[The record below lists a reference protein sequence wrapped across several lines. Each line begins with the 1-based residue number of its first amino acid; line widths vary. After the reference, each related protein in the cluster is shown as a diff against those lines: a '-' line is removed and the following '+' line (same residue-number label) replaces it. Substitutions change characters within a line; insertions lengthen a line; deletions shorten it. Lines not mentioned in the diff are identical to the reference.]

1 MLYKNDEQY
10 KLTADDIRQIK
21 KKFPKFPIRLTYPED
36 RIRPSMSK
44 HNKLPDKPNSISFPL
59 VAMVKSS
66 TGSDVWRYAENRLIG
81 SKGEFIYLPPNFF
94 LTGTYILHEHDVE
107 LIWYLWKLCPYT
119 LGGANYNG
127 VKPKVVFED
136 LIGKAERK
144 ADKEAKEADVKAL
157 IYSSKVGLP
166 ESKLRQIAKAMFVPE
181 VDDLT
186 FAQVKVAIEQEITR
200 DRKNGVD
207 KFLDMIDHDD
217 FLEVR
222 STLQAAMDRSLI
234 KFDPKKKM
242 WGWVMGP
249 GKKMEPIAE
258 ITASADPNEA
268 LISFYMGNKKFAQ
281 SLAASLKGDKV
292 IIGEGSGSP
301 DDDSGGNE
309 E

>member
-10 KLTADDIRQIK
+10 TLTANDIREIK
-21 KKFPKFPIRLTYPED
+21 KQFPKFPVRLTYPEE
-36 RIRPSMSK
+36 RVRPSLSK
-44 HNKLPDKPNSISFPL
+44 HNKLPDKPNSMSFPL
-59 VAMVKSS
+59 SATVKTP
-66 TGSDVWRYAENRLIG
+66 TGSAVWRYAENRLIG
-81 SKGEFIYLPPNFF
+81 NKGEFIYMPSNFF
-94 LTGTYILHEHDVE
+94 LTGTYILHENDVE

-119 LGGANYNG
+119 LGGENYNG

-144 ADKEAKEADVKAL
+144 AENESKAADVKAL

-166 ESKLRQIAKAMFVPE
+166 ESKLRQIAKAMFIPE
-181 VDDLT
+181 VDELT

-200 DRKNGVD
+200 DRKSGVD

-222 STLQAAMDRSLI
+222 STLQAAMDRNLI
-234 KFDPKKKM
+234 KFSAQKKT

-249 GKKMEPIAE
+249 GKKLEPIVE

-268 LISFYMGNKKFAQ
+268 LLSYYMGNKKFAQ
-281 SLAASLKGDKV
+281 ALDASLKGDKV
-292 IIGEGSGSP
+292 IIGQGSGSP
-301 DDDSGGNE
+301 DDSEGE
-309 E
+309 ED